1 MKNEITQEYID
12 YIIDQMEADNHE
24 VLSEKFAVLHPA
36 DIAEIIVQIPEEYTI
51 KVLSFFS
58 NEKMADILAELEEDE
73 RAHVLEALTPKEI
86 ADIVLDNMESDDAA
100 DLLSELPDDI
110 KDEIID
116 LLSDKEQAEDI
127 KDLLS
132 YPEDSAG
139 GIMAKEFVKININWT
154 VHECIIE
161 LRKQAEEVENIHT
174 VYAVD
179 DNDKLIGIISL
190 KQLILSAPQSKA
202 QEIVKRDIITAKV
215 LAPATEVAQLME
227 KYDLV
232 VIPVIDTQNKL
243 LGRITIDDVVDIIK
257 EEAERDY
264 QLASGITD
272 DVAFTDSIITLTKA
286 RFPWLLVGL
295 IGGITGSKIIGTF
308 GVIEETPLLAYF
320 MPLIA
325 AMGGNVGVQSSAIVV
340 QSIASNTLMG
350 NLWYRLLKELGV
362 GLLNGFLCAGILLLF
377 NLLFFDQILIS
388 LTVSLSL
395 FCVIIFAAVFGT
407 WIPLILHKYKIDP
420 ALATGPF
427 ITTTNDIMGLLMYFS
442 ISNIILNM

>member
-1 MKNEITQEYID
+1 MKNEITQQYID
-12 YIIDQMEADNHE
+12 YIIEQMESDNHD
-24 VLSEKFAVLHPA
+24 VLSEEFSILHPA

-58 NEKMADILAELEEDE
+58 NEKTADILAELEEDE

-100 DLLSELPDDI
+100 DLLSELPENI
-110 KDEIID
+110 KDEIIE
-116 LLSDKEQAEDI
+116 LISDKEQADDI

-139 GIMAKEFVKININWT
+139 GLMAKEFVKININWT

-179 DNDKLIGIISL
+179 DSDKLIGIISL

-202 QEIVKRDIITAKV
+202 QEIVNRDILTAKV
-215 LAPATEVAQLME
+215 TSSAVEVAQLME

-272 DVAFTDSIITLTKA
+272 DVEFTDSIIDLTKA

-295 IGGITGSKIIGTF
+295 IGGVTGSKIIGTF
-308 GVIEETPLLAYF
+308 GVIEETPMLAYF

-340 QSIASNTLMG
+340 QSIANNTLMG
-350 NLWYRLLKELGV
+350 SLWFRLLKELGV
-362 GLLNGFLCAGILLLF
+362 GLLNGFLCAAILLLF

>member
-202 QEIVKRDIITAKV
+202 QEIVKRDII
-215 LAPATEVAQLME
+215 P
-227 KYDLV
+227 
-232 VIPVIDTQNKL
+232 I
-243 LGRITIDDVVDIIK
+243 
-257 EEAERDY
+257 
-264 QLASGITD
+264 
-272 DVAFTDSIITLTKA
+272 
-286 RFPWLLVGL
+286 
-295 IGGITGSKIIGTF
+295 
-308 GVIEETPLLAYF
+308 
-320 MPLIA
+320 
-325 AMGGNVGVQSSAIVV
+325 
-340 QSIASNTLMG
+340 
-350 NLWYRLLKELGV
+350 NL
-362 GLLNGFLCAGILLLF
+362 
-377 NLLFFDQILIS
+377 
-388 LTVSLSL
+388 SLSST
-395 FCVIIFAAVFGT
+395 A
-407 WIPLILHKYKIDP
+407 
-420 ALATGPF
+420 
-427 ITTTNDIMGLLMYFS
+427 
-442 ISNIILNM
+442 